1 MSLLIG
7 KAIYN
12 ILSSNTALTEKVGNK
27 IFPLISELNTTF
39 PFIVYK
45 RGAIETQY
53 TKDLKCSEQVFVD
66 FVVAS
71 DKYSESIEVAQLL
84 RDCLEGT
91 RGKYSDVTIKSAR
104 LDSSDEEFN
113 EDTYLQYLTFKFNL

>member
-7 KAIYN
+7 KAIYS
-12 ILSSNTALTEKVGNK
+12 ILSNNEELTARVGSK

-53 TKDLKCSEQVFVD
+53 TKDLKCAESVLVD

-71 DKYSESIEVAQLL
+71 DNYEESIEVAQLL
-84 RDCLEGT
+84 RDCLEHT
-91 RGKYSDVTIKSAR
+91 RGQYSNIRIKSIR

-113 EDTYLQYLTFKFNL
+113 EDTYLQYLTFKFSL